1 MPPHRRPTPPCDTLQ
16 CEPKEGFSYGRIG
29 IYRADRKVNC
39 KCGKAGTALN
49 CGVISVSIVLPR
61 KPTGRLLFFAG

>member
-1 MPPHRRPTPPCDTLQ
+1 MAELV
-16 CEPKEGFSYGRIG
+16 SN
-29 IYRADRKVNC
+29 RADRKVNC

-49 CGVISVSIVLPR
+49 CGVISVSVVLPR